1 MAIGASSRDVSAMV
15 LREFARLI
23 LAGIAIGLVLAL
35 FVTRP
40 LSMFFVPGLSA
51 SDPATFAAVIAALA
65 LTGILAA
72 LGPVRKAL
80 RIDPLQC
87 LRYE

>member
-1 MAIGASSRDVSAMV
+1 
-15 LREFARLI
+15 
-23 LAGIAIGLVLAL
+23 
-35 FVTRP
+35 
-40 LSMFFVPGLSA
+40 MFFVPGLSA